1 MRVYKP
7 IMAILLAG
15 TLGVVN
21 ANAIGKREQGVLIG
35 AGAMLLL
42 PSLLQGARNLTG
54 SNNNQVQQPSVVY
67 MQPQQ
72 PMGYQPPPP
81 QTTVIYQ
88 QPVQKE
94 VVREIIYVNQ
104 PPQQYGNGNYQQYNE
119 PYRRKTIILER

>member
-7 IMAILLAG
+7 IMVILLAG

-54 SNNNQVQQPSVVY
+54 SNNNKVQQPSVVY

-72 PMGYQPPPP
+72 PMGYQ
-81 QTTVIYQ
+81 QQ
-88 QPVQKE
+88 QP
-94 VVREIIYVNQ
+94 Q
-104 PPQQYGNGNYQQYNE
+104 PP
-119 PYRRKTIILER
+119 

>member
-1 MRVYKP
+1 MRVCKP

-54 SNNNQVQQPSVVY
+54 SNQPQQQSVVY

-72 PMGYQPPPP
+72 PMGYQPPPQP
-81 QTTVIYQ
+81 TVIYQ

>member
-1 MRVYKP
+1 MRVCKP

-54 SNNNQVQQPSVVY
+54 SNQPQQQSVVY

-72 PMGYQPPPP
+72 PMGYQPPPHP
-81 QTTVIYQ
+81 TVIYQ

-94 VVREIIYVNQ
+94 
-104 PPQQYGNGNYQQYNE
+104 G
-119 PYRRKTIILER
+119 